1 MHHTHLLQE
10 PTCSALVC
18 SVWCLS
24 SHIEPFLTWDEGSV
38 PQGSQEQLWPPPSSS
53 SMASP
58 ATQTA
63 RAGSCPAPCATQPHS
78 SSLEPPG
85 SQSHTQL
92 PGPPEQPIHS
102 QCQVSPLFS
111 SVTIIL
117 ASFHNPVHKENL
129 GQSSSTQNAFRFH
142 SEQK

>member
-1 MHHTHLLQE
+1 MGKCTTL
-10 PTCSALVC
+10 TCSKSPRAV
-18 SVWCLS
+18 
-24 SHIEPFLTWDEGSV
+24 
-38 PQGSQEQLWPPPSSS
+38 LWFVQCG
-53 SMASP
+53 ASP
-58 ATQTA
+58 VTLSAFSLGM
-63 RAGSCPAPCATQPHS
+63 RAVSHREVRSSFGLHHQLPPWLPLPPRQQGLGPALLPVPH
-78 SSLEPPG
+78 SLEPPG